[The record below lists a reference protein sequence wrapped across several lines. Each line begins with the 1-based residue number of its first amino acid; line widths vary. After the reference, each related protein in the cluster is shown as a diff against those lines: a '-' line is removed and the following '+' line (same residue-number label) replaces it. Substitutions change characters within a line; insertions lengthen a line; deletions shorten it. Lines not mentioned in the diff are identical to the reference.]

1 MLGAILVC
9 ATALPAQAGTTV
21 ILCGRLI
28 DGRSDAPRL
37 DAAIVVEGRKIVSV
51 GGRQEFP
58 RGATVIDLGGAT
70 VLPGLIDAHV
80 HPLIA
85 TDDYQT
91 DHLRHSSAR
100 KALSGL
106 KVVQDLL
113 QAGWTALRIAGDA
126 DVHYAHLDLRDAID
140 EGLFTGPRIVG
151 AGHYISTTGGGGDIN
166 FISPEQAVVADG
178 LVVDG
183 VDSMRRA
190 VREEIKHGSDWIK
203 ILVTGAFMSAGDNPR
218 EVHFSPQELEA
229 VVQEAERRGVP
240 VMAHAHSA
248 EGIRLALQ
256 AGVRSIEHGTFID
269 DEGILLMKERGTYLV
284 PTLYLGEYY
293 LQEKAGSA
301 AQRKMIDLTL
311 RYREEYRE
319 RVGKAIN
326 AGVKVG
332 LGTDNVGFPAAYSAR
347 EFAELVSVG
356 MSPMEAIQAGTRVNA
371 ELLGLEKEIGTIEPG
386 KHADI
391 IAVEGDPLEEISE
404 LERVTFV
411 MIGGQVVKSP

>member
-1 MLGAILVC
+1 
-9 ATALPAQAGTTV
+9 
-21 ILCGRLI
+21 
-28 DGRSDAPRL
+28 
-37 DAAIVVEGRKIVSV
+37 
-51 GGRQEFP
+51 
-58 RGATVIDLGGAT
+58 
-70 VLPGLIDAHV
+70 
-80 HPLIA
+80 
-85 TDDYQT
+85 
-91 DHLRHSSAR
+91 
-100 KALSGL
+100 
-106 KVVQDLL
+106 
-113 QAGWTALRIAGDA
+113 
-126 DVHYAHLDLRDAID
+126 
-140 EGLFTGPRIVG
+140 
-151 AGHYISTTGGGGDIN
+151 
-166 FISPEQAVVADG
+166 
-178 LVVDG
+178 
-183 VDSMRRA
+183 
-190 VREEIKHGSDWIK
+190 
-203 ILVTGAFMSAGDNPR
+203 
-218 EVHFSPQELEA
+218 
-229 VVQEAERRGVP
+229 
-240 VMAHAHSA
+240 MAHAHSA

-269 DEGILLMKERGTYLV
+269 DEGILLMKEHGAYLV